1 MGRCER
7 REEEMIVNVEL
18 SHNSIKN
25 AIKQLKKFEKHY
37 VGFSSENSS
46 MQKFLERC
54 YYRIIEIANRY
65 IDALEGFEEPEIKN
79 SLKTGWS
86 MSIIGGML
94 TVTNDNDKAVFLEFG
109 VGLVG
114 EGSPHPQASEENYN
128 YNIPTDYKKADGTWQ
143 FKTHSAEEPVDLK
156 RRNYEIKPLYRG
168 QRLLISTK
176 GNEAGLYAYNAL
188 MDFVMNNE
196 GQRIWEELNK
206 EQVAWI

>member
-1 MGRCER
+1 
-7 REEEMIVNVEL
+7 
-18 SHNSIKN
+18 
-25 AIKQLKKFEKHY
+25 
-37 VGFSSENSS
+37 
-46 MQKFLERC
+46 
-54 YYRIIEIANRY
+54 
-65 IDALEGFEEPEIKN
+65 
-79 SLKTGWS
+79 
-86 MSIIGGML
+86 
-94 TVTNDNDKAVFLEFG
+94 
-109 VGLVG
+109 VG